1 MIRNLSKRL
10 AITIGLISIIGLS
23 GCAVK
28 YDNVAF
34 DPVSKRTIV
43 KNMDAAT
50 QNEINST
57 TLDYFD
63 KDDPVKKA
71 HLFFA
76 VVSNVSL

>member
-10 AITIGLISIIGLS
+10 AITIGLISVIGLS

-50 QNEINST
+50 QNEINAVAKKLM
-57 TLDYFD
+57 TLGPNI
-63 KDDPVKKA
+63 DPQEAQLLA
-71 HLFFA
+71 HEA
-76 VVSNVSL
+76 VA